1 MKIKAILFD
10 MDGVLIEAKEWHYES
25 LNKALKLFG
34 YFISRSDHLTTYD
47 GLPTKTKLDLL
58 TKECGLPIGLHD
70 FINEMKQ
77 QYTVEMIHSL
87 CKPTFHHEYALSKL
101 KDNGLKLAVC
111 SNSIGST
118 VELMMKKSNLDRWL
132 DMQLS
137 TDDVINPKPE
147 PDLYIKAMKN
157 FNLQP
162 NECLI
167 VEDNE
172 NGIRAARAS
181 GGHLLEVKETR
192 EVNFSNII
200 KRIQEIED
208 NFGNKVNYDK

>member
-10 MDGVLIEAKEWHYES
+10 MDGVLIEAKEWHYVS

-34 YFISRSDHLTTYD
+34 YFISRTDHLTTYD

-58 TKECGLPIGLHD
+58 TKECGLPVGLHN

-77 QYTVEMIHSL
+77 QYTTEMIHSL

-101 KDNGLKLAVC
+101 KEQGFKLAVC

-118 VELMMKKSNLDRWL
+118 VELMMKKSNLDKWL

-137 TDDVINPKPE
+137 TDDVKNPKPE
-147 PDLYIKAMKN
+147 PDLYIMAMSQ
-157 FNLQP
+157 FNLNP
-162 NECLI
+162 EECLI
-167 VEDNE
+167 IEDNE
-172 NGIRAARAS
+172 NGIRAAKAS
-181 GGHLLEVKETR
+181 GGYLLEVQETR
-192 EVNFSNII
+192 EVNLSNII
-200 KRIQEIED
+200 CRIKEIE
-208 NFGNKVNYDK
+208 NNHSNGVNYGK

>member
-1 MKIKAILFD
+1 MQIKAILFD
-10 MDGVLIEAKEWHYES
+10 MDGVLIEAKEWHYVS

-34 YFISRSDHLTTYD
+34 YFISRTDHLTTYD

-58 TKECGLPIGLHD
+58 TKECGLPVGLHN

-77 QYTVEMIHSL
+77 QYTTEMIHSL

-101 KDNGLKLAVC
+101 KEQGFKLAVC

-118 VELMMKKSNLDRWL
+118 VELMMSKSNLDKWL
-132 DMQLS
+132 DIQLS

-147 PDLYIKAMKN
+147 PDLYVAAIN
-157 FNLQP
+157 TFNLAP
-162 NECLI
+162 HECLI
-167 VEDNE
+167 VEYNE
-172 NGIRAARAS
+172 NGIRAAKAS

-192 EVNFSNII
+192 EANFFNIMN
-200 KRIQEIED
+200 RIREIENNSNNEVD
-208 NFGNKVNYDK
+208 YAK